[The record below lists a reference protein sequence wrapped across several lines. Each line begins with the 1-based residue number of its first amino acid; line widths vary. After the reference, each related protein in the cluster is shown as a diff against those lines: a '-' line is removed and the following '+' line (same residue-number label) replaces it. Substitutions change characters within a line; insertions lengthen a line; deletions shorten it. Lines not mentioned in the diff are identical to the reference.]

1 MEIGKDASEMLV
13 SERNAVLRGP
23 AKAEIT
29 GGTEKRTA
37 RRGAAAGRAVS
48 GRFPPKPVSRELT
61 ARAENDTI

>member
-37 RRGAAAGRAVS
+37 RRTVRRRAGPFQADSRRN
-48 GRFPPKPVSRELT
+48 RFPG
-61 ARAENDTI
+61 N